1 MEKVA
6 VIGMG
11 KSGRS
16 AATLLQK
23 KGHQVVCFDQKNSE
37 GVVPDSF
44 PYDFTGFKFAVLSP
58 GIPDSHLL
66 VQLLE
71 RNGIEIIS
79 EIELAFRC
87 MPLNKKIVGITGT
100 NGKTSVT
107 EMITHSLNFLG
118 IQARAAGN
126 IGYPLTEA
134 LDQEGVL
141 VVELS
146 SFQLEKTFRPALDVA
161 VVLRITPDHLDRYA
175 TFVDYAEAK
184 MRIAHLVKQE
194 GMLIMHRE
202 TARMFPNVACD
213 KQIGWGDCNE
223 NQQAT
228 IAALSYFG
236 KTHLEVMKALS
247 TFKAPPHR
255 MEWIREINGIHFYND
270 SKATNVDSVLYALKS
285 MSGPIHLIAGGKH
298 KGSPYTPW
306 KPLVEE
312 KVEKVYLIGEA
323 AEEIAYDLHG
333 SVSMHVCNYL
343 DRALELAIQEAKPG
357 DKIVLS
363 PGCSSFDQFKNYEE
377 RGLRFKQL
385 VAEIK
390 LD

>member
-11 KSGRS
+11 RSGKS
-16 AATLLQK
+16 AASLLK
-23 KGHQVVCFDQKNSE
+23 NKGYQVVCFDQTVSE
-37 GVVPDSF
+37 GILSDGL
-44 PYDFTGFKFAVLSP
+44 PYDFTNFKFAVLSP
-58 GIPDSHLL
+58 GVPSSNLL

-71 RNGIEIIS
+71 RQEIEIIS
-79 EIELAFRC
+79 EIELALRFL
-87 MPLNKKIVGITGT
+87 PQTKTIVGITGT

-107 EMITHSLNFLG
+107 QMITHCLNFFGIKAIALG
-118 IQARAAGN
+118 NVGT
-126 IGYPLTEA
+126 PLTEMI
-134 LDQEGVL
+134 LEEGVF

-146 SFQLEKTFRPALDVA
+146 SFQLERTASRSLDVA
-161 VVLRITPDHLDRYA
+161 VLLRITPDHLDRYPS
-175 TFVDYAEAK
+175 FVAYAEAK
-184 MRIAHLVKQE
+184 IRIADMVKEE
-194 GMLIMHRE
+194 GMFILHRD
-202 TARMFPNVACD
+202 TARMFPHIHFD
-213 KQIGWGDCNE
+213 KQIGRGDYTENE
-223 NQQAT
+223 QAA

-236 KTHLEVMKALS
+236 KTSLEVRKALS

-270 SKATNVDSVLYALKS
+270 SKATNIDSVLYALKS
-285 MSGPIHLIAGGKH
+285 MSGPIHLIVGGKH

-306 KPLVEE
+306 KPFLEE

-323 AEEIAYDLHG
+323 ATQIAYDLNG

-343 DRALELAIQEAKPG
+343 ERAIELAFKEAKPG

-385 VAEIK
+385 VEQISF
-390 LD
+390 D